1 MRDAMSTT
9 IRPVTKTI
17 DSILRMP
24 MRDELRTFAPRLRMI
39 FGDLALRD
47 LRRKLRSLRDEALRM
62 YKPNALRK
70 SHPTAIHYA
79 LAVAGV

>member
-1 MRDAMSTT
+1 MSTT
-9 IRPVTKTI
+9 NPRPVTKTA

-24 MRDELRTFAPRLRMI
+24 SRSELRTFAPRLRSI

-47 LRRKLRSLRDEALRM
+47 LRRKLRNLRDEALHM

-79 LAVAGV
+79 LKLAGV